1 MKSTVNKFK
10 VYIKLYKKICNIF
23 GNFFYSRKKNL
34 NILAVLH
41 LTSNNLI
48 LAHFDKK
55 PKRYD
60 FMEVLI
66 KTQTLVVKLLSY
78 QVLFCIACKVY

>member
-1 MKSTVNKFK
+1 MYAMFLVIYLFQA
-10 VYIKLYKKICNIF
+10 
-23 GNFFYSRKKNL
+23 KKNV

-48 LAHFDKK
+48 LANFDKK
-55 PKRYD
+55 PNRYD

-66 KTQTLVVKLLSY
+66 KTPNLVVKLLSY
-78 QVLFCIACKVY
+78 QV